1 MSRTLLTHFLAF
13 LLLNL
18 VFAIRKLLTF
28 QTRYSR
34 FPCYVNTNHLIPNTS
49 YKKGTG
55 RKTQKFATLLAWN
68 GDWMDGI
75 EIRMDL
81 RAGWGI
87 EHLTM
92 LIMSL
97 LVKFVKILIL
107 VKQGCQFKL
116 DSAALA
122 NKIWNGKFLQKFRD
136 IQFMLLLLDSIF
148 PNQLMHWEY
157 PPPALFSF
165 SHWHNCTFRERKRK
179 QTVLFPLA

>member
-1 MSRTLLTHFLAF
+1 
-13 LLLNL
+13 
-18 VFAIRKLLTF
+18 
-28 QTRYSR
+28 
-34 FPCYVNTNHLIPNTS
+34 
-49 YKKGTG
+49 
-55 RKTQKFATLLAWN
+55 
-68 GDWMDGI
+68 
-75 EIRMDL
+75 
-81 RAGWGI
+81 
-87 EHLTM
+87 M

-148 PNQLMHWEY
+148 PNQLMQWEY

-165 SHWHNCTFRERKRK
+165 SHWHNCTFREIKRK
-179 QTVLFPLA
+179 KLYFSHWHNQSRIFMICMRYTYGGGPKSRFKDDSCKKA